1 MKRSITIAMA
11 ALAFAWFFML
21 NATGAMADQK
31 DPLTITLTPVFFLG
45 TTSDAVSPPLPG
57 TVPGNSPFPPR
68 NTSEARLNYGLSYAI
83 NKKSSLSY
91 SHANV
96 SFALGRLVTAAPGA
110 TLETGDIIDRIDTI
124 SYNYGFGHGLSGS
137 AYYLSHQ
144 RSDVAGLCLNQID
157 CPNAVTGAA
166 QSNIESINMNAY
178 GVGFKY
184 AFGPVSRYTGPLLT
198 LNFDAQY
205 VPRPSSNPSAALE
218 GLLAYKG
225 SQMLFP
231 YGITMNIPIP
241 NTAGIIPFVDYKRE
255 AVLWHAE
262 STPEAFNVVEF
273 GFVKIIRPNLT
284 FAMVDTHFNGC
295 LCSDTVPPPDNVN
308 FSDIITSLSYSFKP

>member
-1 MKRSITIAMA
+1 MKRSITIAMV

-21 NATGAMADQK
+21 TATGAMADQK
-31 DPLTITLTPVFFLG
+31 SPLTITLTPVFFLG
-45 TTSDAVSPPLPG
+45 TTSDAVSPAAPG
-57 TVPGNSPFPPR
+57 TVLNDPTPPR

-96 SFALGRLVTAAPGA
+96 SFALGRLLTAAPGVS
-110 TLETGDIIDRIDTI
+110 LETGDIVDRIDTI

-144 RSDVAGLCLNQID
+144 RSDVEGLCLNQID
-157 CPNAVTGAA
+157 CPNASGVA
-166 QSNIESINMNAY
+166 QSNPASINMNAY

-184 AFGPVSRYTGPLLT
+184 GFGPVSRYTGPLLT

-205 VPRPSSNPSAALE
+205 VPRPSSNPSASLN
-218 GLLAYKG
+218 GLPAYKG
-225 SQMLFP
+225 SQELFP
-231 YGITMNIPIP
+231 YGITMNVPIP
-241 NTAGIIPFVDYKRE
+241 NTAGIIPFIDYKRE
-255 AVLWHAE
+255 AVLWRAE
-262 STPEAFNVVEF
+262 STQELFNVVEF

-284 FAMVDTHFNGC
+284 FVMVDTHFNGC
-295 LCSDTVPPPDNVN
+295 KCSDTVPPPDNVN